1 MEVVTIKEK
10 NKLIILILAIVAILA
25 AAFAAYRVTNLIT
38 DSGKATLVL
47 YDGPKLFRQ
56 ADDTKISVNGN
67 PLFVYNAPV
76 NNTHSWIENGNPP
89 MEYTPM
95 TYFDFEGTV
104 KVSIEL
110 SEIVPLSKV
119 KVSPLSAGIKPEV
132 NGNTITFTIN
142 KPDQYTVEYN
152 DSIKRAI
159 HIFANPLETDIPD
172 INDKNVIYVGPGLW
186 NIDNVALES
195 GQTLYLS
202 GGAVVYGTIRAN
214 NVENVTVR
222 GRGIID
228 GSLWSSWTNE
238 GQMARVPIDFVHS
251 KKINVEGI
259 IFMNPNAWT
268 FNSLSSE
275 DAAINNIKVISA
287 RQNGDGITLQSCK
300 NFKVTNSF
308 VRSWDDSL
316 VVKNYEGNSD
326 NITFDNIK
334 VWTDL
339 AQSCE
344 IGYETNKGQKENA
357 VISNINFKNITVLH
371 NFHKPVISIHN
382 SDDATVQDIYYSNI
396 VVEDAQMGEGDAGA
410 NKQLIDF
417 TIMASGWTATKERG
431 HIKNVTVENVKI
443 LSGKAAPSRIIGFDK
458 EHAIE
463 NIKIKGLNILGK
475 DIKSAADA
483 NLETNEYVSNIVFE

>member
-1 MEVVTIKEK
+1 MGSITIKEK
-10 NKLIILILAIVAILA
+10 NKAIILILAVLSILSL
-25 AAFAAYRVTNLIT
+25 AFCTYRVINLIT
-38 DSGKATLVL
+38 SKAKATLVL
-47 YDGPKLFRQ
+47 YDGPKLIRQ
-56 ADDTKISVNGN
+56 PDDTKISVNGN

-76 NNTHSWIENGNPP
+76 NNTHTWVSNGNPP
-89 MEYTPM
+89 MDYTPM

-104 KVSIEL
+104 NVKIQLDQVSSL
-110 SEIVPLSKV
+110 SDV
-119 KVSPLSAGIKPEV
+119 KISPVSAGIKPV
-132 NGNTITFTIN
+132 INGKTISFTIK

-152 DSIKRAI
+152 GTVKRAI
-159 HIFANPLETDIPD
+159 HIFANPLETNIPD
-172 INDKNVIYVGPGLW
+172 KNDKNVIYVGPGLW
-186 NIDNVALES
+186 NIDNVTLES
-195 GQTLYLS
+195 GQTLYIS
-202 GGAVVYGTIRAN
+202 GGAVVYGTIRGN
-214 NVENVTVR
+214 NVQNVSVR

-228 GSLWSSWTNE
+228 GSLWSSWTSK
-238 GQMARVPIDFVHS
+238 GQIAKVPIDFIHS
-251 KKINVEGI
+251 KNINVDGI

-275 DAAINNIKVISA
+275 NANINNIKVISA

-300 NFKVTNSF
+300 NFKITNSF
-308 VRSWDDSL
+308 VRTWDDSL

-326 NITFDNIK
+326 NITFDNVK

-344 IGYETNKGQKENA
+344 IGYETNKGQRSDSM
-357 VISNINFKNITVLH
+357 ISNINFNNITVLH

-382 SDDATVQDIYYSNI
+382 SDNATVQDIHYSNI
-396 VVEDAQMGEGDAGA
+396 VVEDAEMGEGDAGA

-417 TIMASGWTATKERG
+417 AIMASGWSTTPDRG
-431 HIKNVTVENVKI
+431 HIKDVTVENVKV

-475 DIKSAADA
+475 DIKSAENA
-483 NLETNEYVSNIVFE
+483 NLTTNDYVSNLVIQ

>member
-1 MEVVTIKEK
+1 MEVMTVKEK
-10 NKLIILILAIVAILA
+10 SKLPILILAISAILSV
-25 AAFAAYRVTNLIT
+25 AFATYRIVDLISNST
-38 DSGKATLVL
+38 KATLVL
-47 YDGPKLFRQ
+47 YDGPKLMRQ
-56 ADDTKISVNGN
+56 AGDTKISVNGN

-76 NNTHSWIENGNPP
+76 NNTHTWVENGNPP
-89 MEYTPM
+89 MDYTAM
-95 TYFDFEGTV
+95 TYFDFEGTA
-104 KVSIEL
+104 KIEIEL
-110 SEIVPLSKV
+110 TEVTDISKV
-119 KVSPLSAGIKPEV
+119 KVSPLSAGIKPKV
-132 NGNTITFTIN
+132 NGNKITFTVK

-152 DSIKRAI
+152 DSVETAI
-159 HIFANPLETDIPD
+159 HIFANPLEQDLPD
-172 INDKNVIYVGPGLW
+172 FNDKNVIYVGPGLW
-186 NIDNVALES
+186 NIDNVGLES

-222 GRGIID
+222 GRGIMD
-228 GSLWSSWTNE
+228 GSLWSSWKNE
-238 GQMARVPIDFVHS
+238 GQIARVPIDFVNS
-251 KKINVEGI
+251 KNIYVEGI

-275 DAAINNIKVISA
+275 NATIDNIKIISA

-300 NFKVTNSF
+300 NFTVTNSF

-344 IGYETNKGQKENA
+344 IGYETNKGQRENA
-357 VISNINFKNITVLH
+357 VISNITFKNITVLH

-382 SDDATVQDIYYSNI
+382 SDDATVRDIRYSNI
-396 VVEDAQMGEGDAGA
+396 IVEDAQMGEGDAGA

-417 TIMASGWTATKERG
+417 TIMGSGWSATKERG
-431 HIKNVTVENVKI
+431 HIKNITVENVKI

-458 EHAIE
+458 DHMVE
-463 NIKIKGLNILGK
+463 NVKIKGLNILGK
-475 DIKSAADA
+475 DIKSSEDA
-483 NLETNEYVSNIVFE
+483 NLETNEYVSGIVFE

>member
-1 MEVVTIKEK
+1 MKPITVKET
-10 NKLIILILAIVAILA
+10 NRSIILILAISTILSVA
-25 AAFAAYRVTNLIT
+25 FCTYRLIT
-38 DSGKATLVL
+38 VLSESTKATLVL
-47 YDGPKLFRQ
+47 YDGPQLIRQ
-56 ADDTKISVNGN
+56 AGDTKISVNGN

-76 NNTHSWIENGNPP
+76 NNTHSWVSNGNPP

-95 TYFDFEGTV
+95 TYFDFDGTV
-104 KVSIEL
+104 EVKIEL
-110 SEIVPLSKV
+110 SEVDKLSEV
-119 KVSPLSAGIKPEV
+119 KISPLSAGIKPEV
-132 NGNTITFTIN
+132 DGKNITFTIK

-152 DSIKRAI
+152 GSIKRAI
-159 HIFANPLETDIPD
+159 HIFANPLETDVPD
-172 INDKNVIYVGPGLW
+172 FNDKDVIYIGPGLW
-186 NIDNVALES
+186 NIDNVSLES

-214 NVENVTVR
+214 NVENIKVM
-222 GRGIID
+222 GRGIMD
-228 GSLWSSWTNE
+228 GSLWSSWTNK
-238 GQMARVPIDFVHS
+238 GQTARVPIDFVHS
-251 KKINVEGI
+251 KNITVDGI

-275 DAAINNIKVISA
+275 NANINNIKIISA

-300 NFKVTNSF
+300 NYKITNSF

-344 IGYETNKGQKENA
+344 IGYETNKGQRENS
-357 VISNINFKNITVLH
+357 VISNITFKNITVLH

-382 SDDATVQDIYYSNI
+382 SDDATVQDIYYYNI

-417 TIMASGWTATKERG
+417 TIMASGWSATGERG
-431 HIKNVTVENVKI
+431 HIKNVTVENVKV
-443 LSGKAAPSRIIGFDK
+443 LGGKIPPSRIIGFDK
-458 EHAIE
+458 DHAIE
-463 NIKIKGLNILGK
+463 NVTIKGLNILGK
-475 DIKSAADA
+475 DIKTKEDA
-483 NLETNEYVSNIVFE
+483 KLETNQYVSNLVIE